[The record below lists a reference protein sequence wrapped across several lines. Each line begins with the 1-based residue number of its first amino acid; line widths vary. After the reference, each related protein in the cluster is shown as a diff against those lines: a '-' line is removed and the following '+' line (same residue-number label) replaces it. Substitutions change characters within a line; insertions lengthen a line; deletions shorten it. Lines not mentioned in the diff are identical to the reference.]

1 MEKSSILSAD
11 LLDIL
16 FEGKNKTYGAYELR
30 KSYDKR
36 IGYAM
41 GGTVFICLLFI
52 GGSILAGN
60 KKITRNDIVIASIEL
75 ENYKKEEP
83 KVEPPK
89 PLPKQEPPKIEMSQ
103 FTPPRITKDE
113 EVKPDEEIKDM
124 EKLED
129 TKIGTINQDGLKD
142 DGVVAPPAEK
152 ATGIAEAPKQDDDID
167 KIFPNVQIEAQ
178 FPGGVTEWNKYL
190 QRSLNKDLPS
200 ENGAPPADYG
210 VIVSFIVDRNGV
222 ISDVKAE
229 NDPGYGTKAE
239 AIRVIQKGPKW
250 TPAQQN
256 GRAVVYR
263 QKQKITF
270 RVSEE

>member
-1 MEKSSILSAD
+1 MEKQNILSAD

-30 KSYDKR
+30 KSYEKR
-36 IGYAM
+36 ITYAM
-41 GGTVFICLLFI
+41 SGTFLICLLFI

-60 KKITRNDIVIASIEL
+60 KKVPKIDIVVGTMEL
-75 ENYKKEEP
+75 EGIKKEE
-83 KVEPPK
+83 KKIEPQK
-89 PLPKQEPPKIEMSQ
+89 PLPKPEEKIAMV
-103 FTPPRITKDE
+103 KDVVPLIVKDD
-113 EVKPDEEIKDM
+113 EVKPEDEIKD
-124 EKLED
+124 
-129 TKIGTINQDGLKD
+129 LKD
-142 DGVVAPPAEK
+142 LEVARIGNFDQEGKKDDERIAPPVEKDPGVV
-152 ATGIAEAPKQDDDID
+152 EAPRKEDDID
-167 KIFPNVQIEAQ
+167 KVLPIVQIEAQ
-178 FPGGVTEWNKYL
+178 FPGGIGQWSKYL
-190 QRSLNKDLPS
+190 ERNLNKDLPS
-200 ENGAPPADYG
+200 ENGAPPADYA

-239 AIRVIQKGPKW
+239 AIRVIQKGPNW

-270 RVSEE
+270 RVSEQ

>member
-1 MEKSSILSAD
+1 MEKQNILSAD

-30 KSYDKR
+30 KSYEKR
-36 IGYAM
+36 ITYAM
-41 GGTVFICLLFI
+41 SGTFFICLLFV

-60 KKITRNDIVIASIEL
+60 KKASKNDIVIANIEL
-75 ENYKKEEP
+75 ENFKKEE
-83 KVEPPK
+83 KKEEPPK
-89 PLPKQEPPKIEMSQ
+89 PLPKPELKKIEMSQ
-103 FTPPRITKDE
+103 FTPPKITLDD
-113 EVKPDEEIKDM
+113 EVKPEEELKDM

-129 TKIGTINQDGLKD
+129 TKIGTVNAEGSKD
-142 DGVVAPPAEK
+142 DGVVAPPVEK
-152 ATGIAEAPKQDDDID
+152 DPGVITAPKKEEDID
-167 KIFPNVQIEAQ
+167 KPFTSVQIEAQ
-178 FPGGVTEWNKYL
+178 FKGGMSEWIKYL
-190 QRSLNKDLPS
+190 ERNLNKDIPS

-222 ISDVKAE
+222 ISDVRAE

-239 AIRVIQKGPKW
+239 AIRVIQKGPNW

-270 RVSEE
+270 RVAE

>member
-1 MEKSSILSAD
+1 MEKQNILSAD

-30 KSYDKR
+30 KSYEKR
-36 IGYAM
+36 ITYAM
-41 GGTVFICLLFI
+41 AGTFFICLLFI

-60 KKITRNDIVIASIEL
+60 RKGSKNDIVIVNIEL
-75 ENYKKEEP
+75 ESYKKEE
-83 KVEPPK
+83 KKMEQPK
-89 PLPKQEPPKIEMSQ
+89 PLPKPEEKIAVVKNVV
-103 FTPPRITKDE
+103 PRIVKDE
-113 EVKPDEEIKDM
+113 EVKPEDEVKDVKDM
-124 EKLED
+124 ED
-129 TKIGTINQDGLKD
+129 VKIGNINQDGTKD
-142 DGVVAPPAEK
+142 DGVVAPPVEK
-152 ATGIAEAPKQDDDID
+152 ETGIVTAPRKEEDID
-167 KIFPNVQIEAQ
+167 KPFTTVQIEAQ
-178 FPGGVTEWNKYL
+178 FPGGMSEWNKYL
-190 QRSLNKDLPS
+190 QRNLNKDLPS

-222 ISDVKAE
+222 ISDVRAE

-239 AIRVIQKGPKW
+239 AIRVIQKGPNW

-270 RVSEE
+270 RVSE